1 MLSVF
6 LFLLAY
12 VRSGIGALILFILII
27 LILLRMRKSHTSVTP
42 VASVNPKKSRFRGWY
57 MKASATNKYPVEV
70 MDFDFYSKLYSR
82 SYTIEGTVY
91 GSTFNYE
98 GMAEGEKG
106 KEYKASLPKY
116 VRLQWFSLVDK
127 ELYSLNAKL
136 PLKQIWELFSKE
148 YEDLL
153 GWDENGKPVIGKVRL
168 DVLDLCILPNGKVVL
183 YMSSSG
189 NPIEREGSTCVLDAS
204 SSENNVRL
212 LDWSRYGENLDLL
225 ENALFYDPTGPKL
238 LNEHMDWVLKNYP
251 KMELDKNFT
260 MDSIDRYFERF
271 SYRINLLFENGNT
284 TFLLARVAYSN
295 AETCFVSSLDAL
307 VEIEKP
313 SFIKRYFFEWSY
325 GKYAFEAECI
335 FNEEE
340 TMRIFDEAYG
350 SDHDQD
356 GVLNVIV
363 HYDDRIEISLEVAG
377 KKFLFEKMTIDVTR
391 VSKIDKDDY
400 SKSDFETVY
409 SLNCDDDGCVGEWS
423 VY

>member
-12 VRSGIGALILFILII
+12 VPSGIGALILFILII
-27 LILLRMRKSHTSVTP
+27 LILLRMRKSHATATVAP
-42 VASVNPKKSRFRGWY
+42 VYPKKRNFRGWY

-70 MDFDFYSKLYSR
+70 VDFDFYSKLYSR
-82 SYTIEGTVY
+82 SHTIEGSVY

-106 KEYKASLPKY
+106 QEFKTSLPKY
-116 VRLQWFSLVDK
+116 LDLRWFSLVDK
-127 ELYSLNAKL
+127 ELYSLEAKL

-148 YEDLL
+148 YDDLL

-168 DVLDLCILPNGKVVL
+168 DVLDLCILPYGKVVL

-189 NPIEREGSTCVLDAS
+189 NPIKQEGSSCVLS
-204 SSENNVRL
+204 VSPENNVRL
-212 LDWSRYGENLDLL
+212 LDWSRYGDNVELL
-225 ENALFYDPTGPKL
+225 EDAWFYDPTGPKL

-251 KMELDKNFT
+251 KIELDKNFSL
-260 MDSIDRYFERF
+260 DSIDRYFERF
-271 SYRINLLFENGNT
+271 AYRINLVFENGNT
-284 TFLLARVAYSN
+284 TFHLARVAYSN
-295 AETCFVSSLDAL
+295 AEKCFFSSLDAP

-325 GKYAFEAECI
+325 RNYAYEAECS
-335 FNEEE
+335 FCEEE

-363 HYDDRIEISLEVAG
+363 HYDDQIEISLDVAG
-377 KKFLFEKMTIDVTR
+377 KKFFFEKMTIGVTR
-391 VSKIDKDDY
+391 VSKIDKDGDY
-400 SKSDFETVY
+400 SKSDYETVY
-409 SLNCDDDGCVGEWS
+409 CLNCDDDNYVGEWS